1 MKGHGNN
8 VAWLTRRDPKR
19 LITIYI
25 YPLKTR
31 RSMKK
36 VELSWEEWQRLAAI
50 TPKERER
57 ALKKLKRWVHHEIIH
72 RGFNLEVG
80 PFSRAAMGGD
90 AVDVISDECLEA
102 LLCGEWHWKPNREL
116 SSMLINIAKS
126 KMGHIIEDYYE
137 QGQLEFTLI
146 SDYDED
152 RESIEKGI
160 AAQWKWEAE
169 MRDNGYE
176 IARKVV
182 QKHPELLA
190 YLDAMFKDDSYVGI
204 AIALGT
210 DVETV
215 LTLEKK
221 LLKLVAKELAK

>member
-1 MKGHGNN
+1 M
-8 VAWLTRRDPKR
+8 
-19 LITIYI
+19 
-25 YPLKTR
+25 
-31 RSMKK
+31 
-36 VELSWEEWQRLAAI
+36 AAV

-57 ALKKLKRWVHHEIIH
+57 ALKKLQRWVHYEIIH

-102 LLCGEWHWKPNREL
+102 LFCGEWHWKPNRSL

-126 KMGHIIEDYYE
+126 KMGHRIEDYYE
-137 QGQLEFTLI
+137 QGMPEFTLI

-152 RESIEKGI
+152 REAIEKGI
-160 AAQWKWEAE
+160 GAQWKLEAE

-176 IARKVV
+176 IARKAVA
-182 QKHPELLA
+182 KHPELLA
-190 YLDAMFKDDSYVGI
+190 YLDAMFKDDTYVGI

-210 DVETV
+210 DVEEV
-215 LTLEKK
+215 LKLEKK
-221 LLKLVAKELAK
+221 LLKLVVKEIAK

>member
-1 MKGHGNN
+1 
-8 VAWLTRRDPKR
+8 
-19 LITIYI
+19 
-25 YPLKTR
+25 
-31 RSMKK
+31 MKK
-36 VELSWEEWQRLAAI
+36 VQLTMEEWQRLAAI

-57 ALKKLKRWVHHEIIH
+57 ALKKLRRWVHHEIIH
-72 RGFNLEVG
+72 RGFSLENG

-90 AVDVISDECLEA
+90 AVNVISDECLEA

-137 QGQLEFTLI
+137 RGQPEFSLL

-152 RESIEKGI
+152 RESMEIGI

-176 IARKVV
+176 IARKAVAN
-182 QKHPELLA
+182 HPELLD
-190 YLDAMFKDDSYVGI
+190 YLDAMFKDDTYVGI
-204 AIALGT
+204 AIALKT

-215 LTLEKK
+215 LKLEKK
-221 LLKLVAKELAK
+221 LLKLVAKEIAM

>member
-1 MKGHGNN
+1 
-8 VAWLTRRDPKR
+8 
-19 LITIYI
+19 
-25 YPLKTR
+25 
-31 RSMKK
+31 MKK
-36 VELSWEEWQRLAAI
+36 VQLTMEEWQRLAAI

-57 ALKKLKRWVHHEIIH
+57 ALKRLGRWVHNEIIH
-72 RGFNLEVG
+72 RKFSLEQG

-160 AAQWKWEAE
+160 AAQWQWEAE

-176 IARKVV
+176 IARKAV

-210 DVETV
+210 DIETV

>member
-1 MKGHGNN
+1 
-8 VAWLTRRDPKR
+8 
-19 LITIYI
+19 
-25 YPLKTR
+25 
-31 RSMKK
+31 MKK
-36 VELSWEEWQRLAAI
+36 VQLTMEEWQRLAAI

-57 ALKKLKRWVHHEIIH
+57 ALKRLGRWVHNEIIH
-72 RGFNLEVG
+72 RKFSLEQG

-90 AVDVISDECLEA
+90 AVDVISEECLQA

-137 QGQLEFTLI
+137 HGKPELSLL

-152 RESIEKGI
+152 RESMEMGI

-176 IARKVV
+176 IARKAVAN
-182 QKHPELLA
+182 HPELLA
-190 YLDAMFKDDSYVGI
+190 YLDAMFKDDTYVGI
-204 AIALGT
+204 AIALKI

-215 LTLEKK
+215 LKLEKK
-221 LLKLVAKELAK
+221 LLKLVAKEIAK